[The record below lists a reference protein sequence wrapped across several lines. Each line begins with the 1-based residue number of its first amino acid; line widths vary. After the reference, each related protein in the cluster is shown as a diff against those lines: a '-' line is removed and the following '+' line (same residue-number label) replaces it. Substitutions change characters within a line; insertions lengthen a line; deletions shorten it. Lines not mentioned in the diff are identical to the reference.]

1 MQNCFKV
8 TLLPN
13 HNALYLC
20 YQQLLDL
27 QKASQGD
34 MSELFCQMPINIVPD
49 PNISGLDPSERML
62 SIYSHCKAF
71 LPHLKRVTEQQR
83 DLQPPSSHLLNN
95 LTTAQ
100 YRTSGLANQIN
111 CIYQTLFPNLPI
123 PLEPVDG
130 PTSIHPS
137 QNVFQQKV
145 YGCVVLKNFKELLSQ
160 IRHELRI
167 LMNQMCKSRTFAY
180 TNALF
185 WGQLS
190 ISIIFYLLFICTRV
204 QKLLLP
210 LKKNCPHKCST
221 LNNLNTFC
229 LCWEWINLTC
239 VLKLPCGIL
248 VDYCEILKWMSF
260 VNSESL
266 W

>member
-1 MQNCFKV
+1 MSGHVKNMYPQLSISQAAR
-8 TLLPN
+8 TLLSLLLVAAIDSM
-13 HNALYLC
+13 NAGIAC
-20 YQQLLDL
+20 RNQQCESHIQRSSKLTRLIHMESVDLLKIY
-27 QKASQGD
+27 KASQGD
-34 MSELFCQMPINIVPD
+34 LSELFCQMPINIVPD

-62 SIYSHCKAF
+62 SIYSHCKVF

-83 DLQPPSSHLLNN
+83 DLQPPSSPLLNN

-160 IRHELRI
+160 IRHELRTI
-167 LMNQMCKSRTFAY
+167 KNQMCKSRTFAY

-185 WGQLS
+185 
-190 ISIIFYLLFICTRV
+190 
-204 QKLLLP
+204 
-210 LKKNCPHKCST
+210 
-221 LNNLNTFC
+221 
-229 LCWEWINLTC
+229 
-239 VLKLPCGIL
+239 
-248 VDYCEILKWMSF
+248 
-260 VNSESL
+260 
-266 W
+266 